1 MAGSRPAPLP
11 SSRRLRIIAQ
21 DPHVRDVTGK
31 IITSVVDIPFEHLA
45 QGPKGARVYVV
56 DYDSST
62 GRFNPP
68 SDLREELSEKEPS
81 KDDLN
86 KLAADPVFHAHNVYA
101 VVMRTLARF
110 EFALGRRL
118 SWGFDGH
125 QLHVA
130 PHAFVDANAF
140 YSNRDRGLFLGY
152 FKMEDP
158 DRKNATKTVYTC
170 CSHDVVAHETT
181 HALLDGL
188 RTRFTEPSSAEQA
201 AFHEGF
207 ADVVALLSIF
217 SLPELVQKALDLK
230 EQEDVGRRRGRTA
243 NAVSKKWLARE
254 ELKDGVLFG
263 LGEEMADPNER
274 INALRRSVKIT
285 PTEAKRIREEGE
297 AHRLGELLVAAMMN
311 AFLDVWLERLS
322 SIGPVYGKDGMDRNR
337 AAEEGRIAADQLLTM
352 AIRAIDY
359 MPTVDIHFRDFLS
372 ALLTADIEIQPNDR
386 FNYRTKLLR
395 NFALYGIQPTSKGF
409 DGHAGVWEP
418 PGYAMDYGNTVLDS
432 MQRDPDEVFRF
443 IWQNR
448 ERLAIYEPA
457 YTRVQSVRPCI
468 RISSAGFVL
477 RETVAEY
484 VQILNVRAHELE
496 SLPWDEPT
504 YPPRRSSKP
513 SEPVKPANMP
523 GSLSFRLY
531 GGGALIFSD
540 RGELKY
546 HVRNKILNSARQRER
561 LLNLWTT
568 GYFSTVGGGGQQFGG
583 RRFADM
589 HRLRRLGT
597 PEPLTKETSYADSF

>member
-1 MAGSRPAPLP
+1 MASPRLAPLP
-11 SSRRLRIIAQ
+11 STRRVRIFAQ
-21 DPHVRDVTGK
+21 DPHVRDADGK
-31 IITSVVDIPFEHLA
+31 IVTAVIDLPFERLEK
-45 QGPKGARVYVV
+45 GPKGARVYVT

-62 GRFNPP
+62 GIFNPP
-68 SDLREELSEKEPS
+68 SELLER
-81 KDDLN
+81 
-86 KLAADPVFHAHNVYA
+86 LAKIKPTAKQLDALVGNYAFHAQNAYA
-101 VVMRTLARF
+101 IVMRTLARF

-152 FKMEDP
+152 FKTDDP
-158 DRKNATKTVYTC
+158 DSKTGVKTVYTC

-217 SLPELVQKALDLK
+217 SLPDLVQKALDLK
-230 EQEDVGRRRGRTA
+230 AKRTG
-243 NAVSKKWLARE
+243 NTKSVSKKFLQREYLAN
-254 ELKDGVLFG
+254 GVLLG
-263 LGEEMADPNER
+263 LGEEMADPSER
-274 INALRRSVKIT
+274 INALRRSVILT
-285 PTEAKRIREEGE
+285 PKDAKQIREDGE

-311 AFLDVWLERLS
+311 AFLDVWVERLS
-322 SIGPVYGKDGMDRNR
+322 SIGPVFGTDGMDRNR
-337 AAEEGRIAADQLLTM
+337 AAEEGRIAADHLLTM
-352 AIRAIDY
+352 AIRSIDY

-372 ALLTADIEIQPNDR
+372 ALLTADLEIQPDDR
-386 FNYRTKLLR
+386 FDYRTKLLR
-395 NFALYGIQPTSKGF
+395 NFKLYGIEPTSKGYE
-409 DGHAGVWEP
+409 GHVGVWEP
-418 PGYAMDYGNTVLDS
+418 PGYDMDYGNTVLES

-448 ERLAIYEPA
+448 EKLCIYEPA
-457 YTRVQSVRPCI
+457 YTRVESVRPCI
-468 RISSAGFVL
+468 RISSDGFVL

-484 VQILNVRAHELE
+484 VQILNVRSDELE
-496 SLPWDEPT
+496 SLEWDRPT
-504 YPPRRSSKP
+504 YPDRKIPKP
-513 SEPVKPANMP
+513 KIPVKPENMP
-523 GSLSFRLY
+523 GGLSFRLY
-531 GGGALIFSD
+531 GGGALVFSD

-546 HVRNKILNSARQRER
+546 HVRNKIMNSDRQRER
-561 LLNLWTT
+561 LLNLWAT
-568 GYFSTVGGGGQQFGG
+568 GFFSTLAGGQQFSG

-589 HRLRRLGT
+589 HRMRSLGSLGQST
-597 PEPLTKETSYADSF
+597 TEVSYADSF